1 MALQGDG
8 PSNDR
13 MTRLLRTAFP
23 NGDVRELVLQTHS
36 SLPSHASSNR
46 PTPTQIAALYEVDE
60 TVAVPEPATIII
72 ADDILTAGCHFV
84 AMLQVLRRRFPAASF
99 AGVFLARRI
108 FP

>member
-1 MALQGDG
+1 
-8 PSNDR
+8 

-23 NGDVRELVLQTHS
+23 DGDVRELVLQTQS
-36 SLPSHASSNR
+36 STPSHVSPNR
-46 PTPTQIAALYEVDE
+46 PTPAQIAALYTIDE
-60 TVAVPEPATIII
+60 TVAAPEPEIIII